1 MTPVVGP
8 LLAELIGTI
17 VPGQRSSRVAE
28 FCVQLDARVSELE
41 KASLQSQLEDPECF
55 SLVEEALLQSAQ
67 VVSSNRRAQIAELVA
82 RSLTLGEMEYAE
94 SEHVLGT
101 LRELNDVEVI
111 RLGSYLHRSYGPDE
125 YRDRHSEELASVFAN
140 YASPQREKDK
150 SALQQSYDQH
160 LERLGLLRVR
170 YSVDMQTKAPRFDPR
185 TGAQKVSG
193 YELTPF
199 GSLLLRQIGVE

>member
-111 RLGSYLHRSYGPDE
+111 RLGSYLHRS
-125 YRDRHSEELASVFAN
+125 
-140 YASPQREKDK
+140 
-150 SALQQSYDQH
+150 
-160 LERLGLLRVR
+160 
-170 YSVDMQTKAPRFDPR
+170 
-185 TGAQKVSG
+185 
-193 YELTPF
+193 
-199 GSLLLRQIGVE
+199 